1 MSGVVAALA
10 PDPVLVRR
18 DDLLDT
24 DALCTRL
31 AVLLGIEVEGCER
44 VRATYHPRRSLRLL
58 LRVEHGSRT
67 AWISARMFPR
77 GTSSSRVTRAR
88 AAAGDAVFHDPELET
103 LFFVFPADRKLL
115 PLRRLLRR
123 EWPSVGTTRIAS
135 TRVVAYAP
143 ERAATV
149 ATAGADGR
157 TSPFVKVLAGDAAGR
172 AARAHRVLRARGIR
186 CPDVVASWPRLQ
198 ALALEPLGGQPLAES
213 EDVSSWHSFGAE
225 LARLHA
231 TPPLDDR
238 RAARLDPDALAAAA
252 NVIAGAR
259 PDAAAAASTL
269 EQALRRCV
277 PRKSSGV
284 CLHGDVHAKNVLVD
298 DAGAQLLD
306 LDDVAAG
313 PAAVDLGSALAGLRY
328 DELLGQ
334 RRPDC
339 AVALL
344 EGYASRAPLPDAQA
358 LRWHT
363 TAALLAE
370 RALRS
375 ITRLRHDGLEHLGVV
390 LAAGQAELG

>member
-1 MSGVVAALA
+1 MSAVITSLA

-31 AVLLGIEVEGCER
+31 ADLLGVEVDGCER
-44 VRATYHPRRSLRLL
+44 VRVTYHPHRSLRLL
-58 LRVEHGSRT
+58 LRAEHRGGT

-77 GTSSSRVTRAR
+77 GTSATRAVRAR

-123 EWPSVGTTRIAS
+123 EWPSVGNTRIAS

-157 TSPFVKVLAGDAAGR
+157 TSAFVKVLAGDAATR
-172 AARAHRVLRARGIR
+172 TARAHRSLRARGIR
-186 CPDVVASWPRLQ
+186 CPGVVASWPRLQ
-198 ALALEPLGGQPLAES
+198 ALALEPLGGEPLAES
-213 EDVSSWHSFGAE
+213 EDVSSWHAFGAE

-231 TPPLDDR
+231 TAPLDDR
-238 RAARLDPDALAAAA
+238 RATRLDPDALAAAA
-252 NVIAGAR
+252 TVIATAR

-269 EQALRRCV
+269 AQALRRSA
-277 PRKSSGV
+277 PRSSADV

-313 PAAVDLGSALAGLRY
+313 PAAVDVGSALAGIRY
-328 DELLGQ
+328 EELLG
-334 RRPDC
+334 RRRAEC

-344 EGYASRAPLPDAQA
+344 EGYASRAPLPDAHA

-363 TAALLAE
+363 AAALLAE

-375 ITRLRHDGLEHLGVV
+375 ITRLRHDGLERLGVV